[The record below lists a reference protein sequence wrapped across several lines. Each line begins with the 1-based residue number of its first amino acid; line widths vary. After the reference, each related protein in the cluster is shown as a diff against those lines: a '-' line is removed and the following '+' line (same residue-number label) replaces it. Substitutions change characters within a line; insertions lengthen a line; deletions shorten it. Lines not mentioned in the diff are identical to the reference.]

1 MEIALGW
8 LGWTEEEALS
18 ADMNAIFV
26 GQAGLKKKLQFIY
39 GKPDG
44 DTSGDTSPSPRK
56 PSADDIKR
64 FAAQQ
69 NALRAGRKFKP
80 LVKR

>member
-8 LGWTEEEALS
+8 LGWSEDEALS
-18 ADMNAIFV
+18 SDMNAILV
-26 GQAGLKKKLQFIY
+26 GRAGLTKKLQFIY
-39 GKPDG
+39 GKHDS
-44 DTSGDTSPSPRK
+44 DTSDNTSTSPRK
-56 PSADDIKR
+56 PSADDFKR